1 MSQKHQHGAGF
12 LYYFKNTSLS
22 SHMSKI
28 LSATMLDLCLKGYLT
43 FETVEGKKDQIK
55 VILKQIE
62 DINLPEDEKTIFS
75 LFQQIANK
83 QTNSFTMKEFENY
96 ARNHPSIV
104 LGKINKIEEQAK
116 NLQQEKGNY
125 DKKQIETYQ
134 KWILKG
140 VGYLFLGIFSI
151 VFMQI
156 LVIPAIVAS
165 IYSFKLSGR
174 YNQLTKKRSR

>member
-55 VILKQIE
+55 VILKQTE
-62 DINLPEDEKTIFS
+62 DINLPED
-75 LFQQIANK
+75 
-83 QTNSFTMKEFENY
+83 
-96 ARNHPSIV
+96 
-104 LGKINKIEEQAK
+104 AK

>member
-1 MSQKHQHGAGF
+1 
-12 LYYFKNTSLS
+12 
-22 SHMSKI
+22 
-28 LSATMLDLCLKGYLT
+28 
-43 FETVEGKKDQIK
+43 
-55 VILKQIE
+55 
-62 DINLPEDEKTIFS
+62 
-75 LFQQIANK
+75 
-83 QTNSFTMKEFENY
+83 MKEFENY
-96 ARNHPSIV
+96 AKNHPSIV

>member
-55 VILKQIE
+55 VILKQTE
-62 DINLPEDEKTIFS
+62 DINLPEDE
-75 LFQQIANK
+75 
-83 QTNSFTMKEFENY
+83 
-96 ARNHPSIV
+96 
-104 LGKINKIEEQAK
+104 K